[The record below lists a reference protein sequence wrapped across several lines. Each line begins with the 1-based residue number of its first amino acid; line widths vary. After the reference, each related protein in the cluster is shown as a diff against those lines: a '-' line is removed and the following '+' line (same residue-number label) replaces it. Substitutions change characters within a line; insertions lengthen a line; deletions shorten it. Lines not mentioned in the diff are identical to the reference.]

1 MVSLLKKMF
10 MIIPKDKTIQISK
23 TYEFPFIC
31 SPEHHA
37 NGFCILDLIVM
48 FVRTKHSVL
57 MWVGLNIWDTS
68 SNHLNENMGCVILKQ
83 TYGILWVLFYVT
95 CELNISTRTFYHL
108 SWSCWSPLFQCQWQP
123 QCRSLKQ
130 VWTLPSGNL
139 TLLLKIA
146 IYSGFTHWKW
156 WFSIVFCMFT
166 RGQHAHTHTVAVP
179 PEPTQLDQPTW
190 VGSTW
195 EFRQETHGCLLW
207 KVGFP

>member
-1 MVSLLKKMF
+1 
-10 MIIPKDKTIQISK
+10 
-23 TYEFPFIC
+23 
-31 SPEHHA
+31 
-37 NGFCILDLIVM
+37 M

-130 VWTLPSGNL
+130 VWTLPAGNL

-156 WFSIVFCMFT
+156 WFSIVMLVYQRVSASTMGGEQNWVFFLGVSADLT
-166 RGQHAHTHTVAVP
+166 N
-179 PEPTQLDQPTW
+179 EPWDFLTSNLEILDALYM
-190 VGSTW
+190 V
-195 EFRQETHGCLLW
+195 F
-207 KVGFP
+207 